1 MCIVGCVESSQSTFQ
16 VTGVFCQSAIDSA
29 QNDHATVVQSILAN
43 KQMHVNKIRNL
54 FTRFDQQETGVITFA
69 PLAQIL
75 DAPVCT
81 SASLRMAKTNM

>member
-1 MCIVGCVESSQSTFQ
+1 MWIVGRVESSPSKFQ

-69 PLAQIL
+69 PLTQIL